1 MRIGKRTF
9 ASRKRN
15 IAGLCAFVLAGVIGL
30 GAYAFTANNTVPA
43 QAAGGGTNTVTGYT
57 EKGVS
62 YTWALTG
69 EYITEAHIILTNTGK
84 LKPSDVAVA
93 LSKEETPGAG
103 EWIDCPS
110 SGYVVVTETETE
122 VVCKF
127 KGGEGAWKNATEHAV
142 NKFTATGVQN
152 NEGTTPVEEG
162 NELSISAVSEGK
174 AIIEE

>member
-30 GAYAFTANNTVPA
+30 GAYAFTASNTVPA
-43 QAAGGGTNTVTGYT
+43 QAAGGGTNTVSGYT

-62 YTWALTG
+62 YTWALDG
-69 EYITEAHIILTNTGK
+69 EFITEAHIVLTNAEK
-84 LKPSDVAVA
+84 LEPTDVAVA
-93 LSKEETPGAG
+93 LSKKETPAAE
-103 EWIDCPS
+103 EWIDCPATE
-110 SGYVVVTETETE
+110 YVKLTEEETE

-127 KGGEGAWKNATEHAV
+127 KGGEGAFKNATEHAT

-152 NEGTTPVEEG
+152 NEGKTPVEEG
-162 NELSISAVSEGK
+162 NELSISATSQGK
-174 AIIEE
+174 VIIEP